1 MGRHTAEL
9 TKKHGGIMNTLRRM
23 ALVSTI
29 ATYILIFIGGLVRVS
44 GAGLG
49 CPDWPKCFGRWIP
62 PTDVSQLP
70 AGIDPSLFNITLA
83 WIEYLN
89 RLSGMLVGILIAI
102 TAVLALMHARR
113 VPRIF
118 WPAVAAGLLTALQG
132 WQGSVVISSE
142 LEPMVVSVHA
152 VLALIIVSLLVW
164 ITQQAYYQLQPRDRQ
179 TSALP
184 AGTGR
189 WITILWIISIVQIIL
204 GTRMRE
210 GLEVVSQQFPL
221 LSSAQWV
228 TKIGAVSHIHMTLG
242 LAVAVITWWFG
253 RRVIKRAAR
262 SDRLVRQT
270 ILAAM
275 VLAGAQIVSG
285 LAFMFIGIPPLVQI
299 FHLWMASLFIGALL
313 IVFAAARS
321 DRRTPAVK
329 ETT

>member
-1 MGRHTAEL
+1 
-9 TKKHGGIMNTLRRM
+9 MNTLRRM

-70 AGIDPSLFNITLA
+70 ADIDPSLFNITLA

-118 WPAVAAGLLTALQG
+118 WPAVAAGLLTAFQG

-142 LEPMVVSVHA
+142 LEPVVVSVHA
-152 VLALIIVSLLVW
+152 VLALIIVSLLIWV
-164 ITQQAYYQLQPRDRQ
+164 TQQAHYELHPRDRQ
-179 TSALP
+179 MSSLP
-184 AGTGR
+184 GTTGR
-189 WITILWIISIVQIIL
+189 WITILWVISIVQIIL

-242 LAVAVITWWFG
+242 LVVAVITWWFG
-253 RRVIKRAAR
+253 RRVIKHTAR

-270 ILAAM
+270 TLAAM

-313 IVFAAARS
+313 ILFAAARG
-321 DRRTPAVK
+321 DRRTPPAK
-329 ETT
+329 ATA